1 MAQIRL
7 QKYMAD
13 CGVASRRQ
21 SETMIAQ
28 GRVTVNGD
36 VVREL
41 GVKVLPGV
49 DKVAVDGKEIAV
61 QDEYLFYMFNKPVG
75 YLTTT
80 SDPQGRPTIFDC
92 CPELRGHVLPVG
104 RLDMDTEGLL
114 ILTNHG
120 ELAYRL
126 THPKYN
132 IRKTYI
138 ATVKGVITPKALQT
152 LSEGV
157 KLDDGKTAPARA
169 RFLKKQ
175 GKNSVVEL
183 IIHEG
188 VATVKIGDDVMEAKA
203 GEFVVMPAN
212 IQHQVTAKE
221 DMKMLLVVVRE
232 G

>member
-21 SETMIAQ
+21 SETLISQ

-49 DKVAVDGKEIAV
+49 DKVAVDGKEIAL

-175 GKNSVVEL
+175 GKNFSRRADHSRREKTPGPAHAGSGRISL
-183 IIHEG
+183 PEA
-188 VATVKIGDDVMEAKA
+188 ATCGDRSDH
-203 GEFVVMPAN
+203 PL
-212 IQHQVTAKE
+212 T
-221 DMKMLLVVVRE
+221 R
-232 G
+232 

>member
-1 MAQIRL
+1 
-7 QKYMAD
+7 
-13 CGVASRRQ
+13 
-21 SETMIAQ
+21 
-28 GRVTVNGD
+28 
-36 VVREL
+36 
-41 GVKVLPGV
+41 
-49 DKVAVDGKEIAV
+49 
-61 QDEYLFYMFNKPVG
+61 MFNKPVG

-157 KLDDGKTAPARA
+157 KLRRVAIDQITLSHVDLGQVRPLTET
-169 RFLKKQ
+169 
-175 GKNSVVEL
+175 EL
-183 IIHEG
+183 GRLFDRVQLSRSDYLNNRI
-188 VATVKIGDDVMEAKA
+188 
-203 GEFVVMPAN
+203 
-212 IQHQVTAKE
+212 
-221 DMKMLLVVVRE
+221 
-232 G
+232 